1 MPGIHRKRAASYF
14 TADMGAGV
22 GAVVF
27 VNAAANPGPIVQYA
41 RRLLCAAVTDGSVPD
56 APAAADRV
64 EGRAVDAR
72 VTWSGRVSRPAQ
84 RLCPFSPCY

>member
-27 VNAAANPGPIVQYA
+27 VKAAANPGPIVQYA
-41 RRLLCAAVTDGSVPD
+41 RRLF
-56 APAAADRV
+56 APRSLMV
-64 EGRAVDAR
+64 LF
-72 VTWSGRVSRPAQ
+72 PM
-84 RLCPFSPCY
+84 RLLIAWKAEQLMLE